1 MSDPTPDQASQETAR
16 LVLQMDAAISAFR
29 AGQRSGVRAL
39 DAASHSVSGAPD
51 DPVIGGMPGTY
62 TRPVERRVPRRPNRV
77 GLAVLTA
84 LADTYG
90 AEMLSNSS
98 LGYVLRLF
106 ARHGGVVL
114 AQRVL
119 FGESAADQQLSV
131 MLTATRVALTQVSAL
146 FAEEFFAEANAA
158 IARFRPRPPTGF
170 RIQDIGLD
178 E

>member
-1 MSDPTPDQASQETAR
+1 ME
-16 LVLQMDAAISAFR
+16 
-29 AGQRSGVRAL
+29 
-39 DAASHSVSGAPD
+39 
-51 DPVIGGMPGTY
+51 
-62 TRPVERRVPRRPNRV
+62 
-77 GLAVLTA
+77 LAVLTV

-146 FAEEFFAEANAA
+146 FAEEFFADANVF
-158 IARFRPRPPTGF
+158 IAGFRPHSPDAFKSPSSGRN
-170 RIQDIGLD
+170 

>member
-1 MSDPTPDQASQETAR
+1 MSEPNPDQTSQETAR
-16 LVLQMDAAISAFR
+16 LVLRMDAAISAFR
-29 AGQRSGVRAL
+29 AGQCSGVHAL
-39 DAASHSVSGAPD
+39 DVASHNSSGAPN
-51 DPVIGGMPGTY
+51 DPMIGSMSGTY
-62 TRPVERRVPRRPNRV
+62 IRPVERCVTRRPNRV
-77 GLAVLTA
+77 ELAVLTV

-106 ARHGGVVL
+106 ARHGGVVF

-146 FAEEFFAEANAA
+146 FTEEFFAEANAL
-158 IARFRPRPPTGF
+158 IAGFRPRPPDAFKSPSSG
-170 RIQDIGLD
+170 RN

>member
-1 MSDPTPDQASQETAR
+1 ME
-16 LVLQMDAAISAFR
+16 
-29 AGQRSGVRAL
+29 
-39 DAASHSVSGAPD
+39 
-51 DPVIGGMPGTY
+51 
-62 TRPVERRVPRRPNRV
+62 
-77 GLAVLTA
+77 LAVLTV

-131 MLTATRVALTQVSAL
+131 MLTAARVALTQVSAL
-146 FAEEFFAEANAA
+146 FEDQFFAEANAL
-158 IARFRPRPPTGF
+158 ITGF
-170 RIQDIGLD
+170 RPPPPGGL
-178 E
+178 

>member
-29 AGQRSGVRAL
+29 AGQSSGVRAL
-39 DAASHSVSGAPD
+39 DAASHAVSGAPN
-51 DPVIGGMPGTY
+51 DPVIGGISGTY

-77 GLAVLTA
+77 ELAVLTV

-90 AEMLSNSS
+90 TEMLSNSS

-114 AQRVL
+114 VQRVL
-119 FGESAADQQLSV
+119 FDESASDQQLSV

-146 FAEEFFAEANAA
+146 FAEEFFAEANAL
-158 IARFRPRPPTGF
+158 IAGFRPRPPDPF
-170 RIQDIGLD
+170 
-178 E
+178 